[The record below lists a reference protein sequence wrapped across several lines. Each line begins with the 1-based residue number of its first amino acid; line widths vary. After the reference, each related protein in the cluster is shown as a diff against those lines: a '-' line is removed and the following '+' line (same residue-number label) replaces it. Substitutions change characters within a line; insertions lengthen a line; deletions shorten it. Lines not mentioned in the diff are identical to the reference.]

1 MAIEII
7 KDIVYGEGQIGYANG
22 TGTMTSI
29 PLLLDAYL
37 PAEKSSHPQ
46 PCLVLAFGGAF
57 HRGSKEADSFSDGVG
72 TSTAM
77 AEYCRRFAELELP
90 CFSVSY
96 RLTQTDPAPV
106 ANPVLTRKDGVPL
119 GRAGV
124 VRQMLGL
131 GPITPLELARA
142 MEAAFEDVA
151 SAARFVIANAARFGV
166 DPARVVL
173 GGFSAGGRSAMYS
186 AYAKRV
192 PVAGVIS
199 ISGPLM
205 TEDAAHYVKKGAN
218 LPPLLYFSGE
228 KDLEQVLQAT
238 PGTVQAFEAA
248 GSDFTWARMPNATHF
263 YPAEAHTDGG
273 RTVFEEMMRAL
284 KAWRCWPEA

>member
-7 KDIVYGEGQIGYANG
+7 KDIVYGEAGIGYG
-22 TGTMTSI
+22 DGKGQVTTI
-29 PLLLDAYL
+29 PLKLDAYL
-37 PAEKSSHPQ
+37 PTAKASTPQ
-46 PCLVLAFGGAF
+46 PGLVLAFGGAF

-77 AEYCRRFAELELP
+77 ADYCRRFAEMGLP
-90 CFSVSY
+90 SFSVSY
-96 RLTQTDPAPV
+96 RLAQTDPVPV
-106 ANPVLTRKDGVPL
+106 AKPVLTNREGVAL
-119 GRAGV
+119 GRASV
-124 VRQMLGL
+124 VREMLGL
-131 GPITPLELARA
+131 GPITPLEMARG

-151 SAARFVIANAARFGV
+151 NATRYVMANAERFGV
-166 DPARVVL
+166 DPKRVVL

-205 TEDAAHYVKKGAN
+205 AEDAAHYVRAGDAG
-218 LPPLLYFSGE
+218 PPLLYVSGE

-238 PGTVQAFEAA
+238 SGMVRAFDAA
-248 GSDFTWARMPNATHF
+248 DADITWAQVPNATHF
-263 YPAEAHTDGG
+263 YPEEIRTLSG
-273 RTVFEEMMRAL
+273 RTVFEEMRGAL
-284 KAWRCWPEA
+284 QKWRCLPGA